1 MVRNFCGSAIGKD
14 FHNFFFFCS
23 LTIAKPCQF
32 LCVCSTA
39 PTPNVQLEGA
49 VIMAS
54 KICVEAMVCGYHIYE
69 VIWDA
74 TVSEEL
80 PCSRRLDNHQ
90 DPFAVAVLI
99 SLVKVGE

>member
-1 MVRNFCGSAIGKD
+1 VVRNFCGSAIGKD
-14 FHNFFFFCS
+14 FHDFFFGS

-32 LCVCSTA
+32 LCVCSTT

-54 KICVEAMVCGYHIYE
+54 KICVEAMVRGYHIYK

-74 TVSEEL
+74 NVGEEL
-80 PCSRRLDNHQ
+80 PCRRGLDNHQ
-90 DPFAVAVLI
+90 DSFAIAVLI
-99 SLVKVGE
+99 LLVKVGE